1 MPTVLMHTRPLDEKE
16 KIVTGPR
23 VAWLPPYYILY
34 CAPIHTSAACLSP
47 LLRMI
52 PSGGADTRQKMLR
65 RAADPRQK
73 MLRSVRR

>member
-23 VAWLPPYYILY
+23 VAWLPPYILY
-34 CAPIHTSAACLSP
+34 FAPIHTSAACLSP
-47 LLRMI
+47 LLRML

-65 RAADPRQK
+65 PAADPRQN